1 MIKQIQTFLI
11 SLLIATFL
19 LVTQTTATNLIWL
32 QSIGMPV
39 DMQVVLSAMATD
51 LVDMNFRGAFPVIGL
66 IFVGLLIA
74 FITAQIIAIWRS
86 IKAPHLSLP
95 VLALGSA

>member
-1 MIKQIQTFLI
+1 MIAQIQTFLI

-51 LVDMNFRGAFPVIGL
+51 LVDMNSRGAFPVIGL

-74 FITAQIIAIWRS
+74 FITARDYC
-86 IKAPHLSLP
+86 HLEIDQGTP
-95 VLALGSA
+95 P

>member
-1 MIKQIQTFLI
+1 MIAQIQTFLI

-51 LVDMNFRGAFPVIGL
+51 LVDMNFRV
-66 IFVGLLIA
+66 
-74 FITAQIIAIWRS
+74 S
-86 IKAPHLSLP
+86 
-95 VLALGSA
+95 

>member
-1 MIKQIQTFLI
+1 MIAQIQTFLI

-74 FITAQIIAIWRS
+74 FITARIIAIWRS